1 MPKWPKKISFFPSFE
16 PYLSKQNQHFQAF
29 RVCENLHAAFWRKDC
44 EFSNGNATA
53 AKVCFNSGIG
63 TLSVSITKPWLL
75 TVAALLKLGG
85 RGHGVNM
92 GQMPDAGVIISPQ
105 RAWGC
110 DCLKSIFRFT
120 LSHFNP
126 WDLIQRC
133 VVMPD
138 VPILFTCF
146 GLKENWD
153 TVMAKLLRL
162 SIGWHCNFQ
171 ASTKKILCGF

>member
-1 MPKWPKKISFFPSFE
+1 MECLWKTWHIDGVPYRQTNPCANMLLLDGMGWKKKWGIPKWPKKISFFPSFE

-29 RVCENLHAAFWRKDC
+29 RVCENLHAFWRKDC

-63 TLSVSITKPWLL
+63 TLSLSITKPWLL

-105 RAWGC
+105 RAWGF
-110 DCLKSIFRFT
+110 DWTYSWGHDHEDI
-120 LSHFNP
+120 SSM
-126 WDLIQRC
+126 D
-133 VVMPD
+133 
-138 VPILFTCF
+138 
-146 GLKENWD
+146 
-153 TVMAKLLRL
+153 
-162 SIGWHCNFQ
+162 SCNF
-171 ASTKKILCGF
+171 A